1 MDASYSMDSEEW
13 KEYSPEAKD
22 LVSKLLIKD
31 PKLRMTASEA
41 INHSWFKDWF
51 DYGTLDPQ
59 VIVSLWNFKGV
70 SPL

>member
-1 MDASYSMDSEEW
+1 MDASYNMDPEEW
-13 KEYSPEAKD
+13 REYSPEVKD

-41 INHSWFKDWF
+41 INHSWFRDWF

-59 VIVSLWNFKGV
+59 VIVSL
-70 SPL
+70 

>member
-41 INHSWFKDWF
+41 INHPWFRD
-51 DYGTLDPQ
+51 
-59 VIVSLWNFKGV
+59 
-70 SPL
+70 